1 MKAVVFDMDGV
12 IFDSERL
19 VMECWKET
27 AHKFNQQEI
36 APRRAPQFTSCE
48 ATCRMRQSRFL
59 DITDIEQ
66 AMRECLG
73 VNKTQTK
80 ENMLKRYGLDF
91 PYDDFNREASA
102 LFHERYDGGR
112 LPLKKGARELLAYL
126 ADNNIRI
133 ALASSTREK
142 IVRQE
147 LSDAGIIH
155 YFEKIICGDMVEQ
168 SKPAPD
174 IYIRACSEL
183 GVNPNE
189 AYAIEDSYNGI
200 RSAAS
205 AGLTVI
211 MVPDMSEPT
220 EEMERLTVKILPDLL
235 EVIEYMTGN
244 IGQ

>member
-27 AHKFNQQEI
+27 AYKLN
-36 APRRAPQFTSCE
+36 
-48 ATCRMRQSRFL
+48 
-59 DITDIEQ
+59 ITDIEQ

-73 VNKTQTK
+73 VNGTQTK
-80 ENMLKRYGLDF
+80 ENMLKRYGTDF
-91 PYDDFNREASA
+91 PYDDFSRKASA

-112 LPLKKGARELLAYL
+112 LPLKKGVRELLSYL
-126 ADNNIRI
+126 ADNNISI

-155 YFEKIICGDMVEQ
+155 YFKTIICGDMVKQ

-174 IYIRACSEL
+174 IYLRACKEL
-183 GVNPNE
+183 GINPDE

-205 AGLTVI
+205 AGLSVI

-235 EVIEYMTGN
+235 EVIEYMTCN
-244 IGQ
+244 MGQ